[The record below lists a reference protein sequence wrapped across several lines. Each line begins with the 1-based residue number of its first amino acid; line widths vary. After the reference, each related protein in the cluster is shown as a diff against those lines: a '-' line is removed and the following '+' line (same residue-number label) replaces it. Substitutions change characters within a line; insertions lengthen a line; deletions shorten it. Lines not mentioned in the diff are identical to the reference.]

1 MERKFLKD
9 LGIEDEAIDKI
20 MDEHGKATNQLRD
33 QLNKNKNDLKEVK
46 EQRDEY
52 QSKLKNNEFN
62 EDKLNALQTKYDEA
76 LGKIE
81 DYEGQLNTQ
90 SLEKDIIKRIPN
102 AYDTDDV
109 LTLLNRDKFEYDDD
123 GKVTNLDEVLDA
135 FKEAKP
141 NLFKDE
147 GGQSTIATG
156 EGKGEGKGE
165 SGGNDEGGNADKR
178 YGYRSGVTKGNPKG
192 ETDHDKLGKE
202 LADKFGKMI

>member
-123 GKVTNLDEVLDA
+123 GKITNLDEVLDA

-147 GGQSTIATG
+147 GGQSTQSAG
-156 EGKGEGKGE
+156 EGKGEGNETGE
-165 SGGNDEGGNADKR
+165 GSGEGSGADKR

>member
-76 LGKIE
+76 LGKI
-81 DYEGQLNTQ
+81 DNYEQQLNTQ

-147 GGQSTIATG
+147 GGQSTQSAG

-165 SGGNDEGGNADKR
+165 SGGNDEGGNAGNR

>member
-9 LGIEDEAIDKI
+9 LGVEDEAIDKI

-76 LGKIE
+76 LGKI
-81 DYEGQLNTQ
+81 DNYEQQLNTQ

-147 GGQSTIATG
+147 GGQPTPTTG

-165 SGGNDEGGNADKR
+165 SGGNDEGGNTGNR

>member
-9 LGIEDEAIDKI
+9 LGVEDEAIDKI

-52 QSKLKNNEFN
+52 QDKLKNNEFN

-76 LGKIE
+76 LGKI
-81 DYEGQLNTQ
+81 DNYEQQLNTQ

-147 GGQSTIATG
+147 GGQSTQSAG

-165 SGGNDEGGNADKR
+165 SGGNDEGGNAGNR

>member
-9 LGIEDEAIDKI
+9 LGVEDEAIDKI

-33 QLNKNKNDLKEVK
+33 QLSKNKNDLKEVK

-52 QSKLKNNEFN
+52 QDKLKNNEFN

-76 LGKIE
+76 LGKI
-81 DYEGQLNTQ
+81 DNYEQQLNTQ

-147 GGQSTIATG
+147 GGQSTQSAG

-165 SGGNDEGGNADKR
+165 SGGNDEGGNAGNR

>member
-147 GGQSTIATG
+147 GGQPTPTTG

-165 SGGNDEGGNADKR
+165 SGGNDEGGNTGNR